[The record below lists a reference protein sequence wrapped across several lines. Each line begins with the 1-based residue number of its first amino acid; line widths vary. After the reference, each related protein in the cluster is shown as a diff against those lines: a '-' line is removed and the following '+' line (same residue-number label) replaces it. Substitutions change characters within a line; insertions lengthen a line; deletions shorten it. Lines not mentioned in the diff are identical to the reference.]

1 MTDNNTSDDV
11 CVCTPVPQPSLNF
24 SGASAVPV
32 GSTAS
37 LTCTVTLQQY
47 SSYSSIPITVT
58 VELLK
63 GSTTVM
69 TNSSP
74 SGSGAVR
81 TSVFTLSNVGVSTV
95 GQYQCRATVST
106 TQRIVIDSTP
116 GVSNY
121 ATLTA
126 KSKLL
131 YHIA

>member
-1 MTDNNTSDDV
+1 MFSYHCLFT
-11 CVCTPVPQPSLNF
+11 VPQPSLSL

-47 SSYSSIPITVT
+47 SSYSSIPTIVT

-63 GSTTVM
+63 GNTTVM
-69 TNSSP
+69 TSSSP

-106 TQRIVIDSTP
+106 TQSNVIDSTP

-126 KSKLL
+126 QSK
-131 YHIA
+131 